1 MGVRLA
7 GVAVLLACAAAAHGQ
22 AAATAD
28 GLQGKLAKLAA
39 ASEDLEEHLPSF
51 ACKET
56 LVSRE
61 LRGKK
66 VKTEVRAAGE
76 LRVMRDPTGKLNE
89 RFEASEMNGRPIT
102 PDNLRLPMFVSGGF
116 RNALDFLRA
125 DLQMCFR
132 FSIAGNR
139 LNFDSGTEAA
149 TPECAKHTETRG
161 FALLSSDGDIV
172 HMERQVPVELAQQR
186 NAVPFGS
193 IDLNRTDLGGKSFL
207 LSTHVRAEIPKGKST
222 YRWEAT
228 YSDCRLYSVSVTI
241 GPATLVDPDAH
252 GSGGGSGPTNP

>member
-1 MGVRLA
+1 MRKLVGLSLVLSLA
-7 GVAVLLACAAAAHGQ
+7 VMAHGQ
-22 AAATAD
+22 SAAAPD
-28 GLQGKLAKLAA
+28 GLQGKLAKLSA

-51 ACKET
+51 VCKET
-56 LVSRE
+56 LVSQE

-89 RFEASEMNGRPIT
+89 RFQASEMNGRPIT
-102 PDNLRLPMFVSGGF
+102 PDKLRLPMFVSGGF
-116 RNALDFLRA
+116 KNALDFLRA
-125 DLQMCFR
+125 DLQTCFH
-132 FSIAGNR
+132 FSVAGNR
-139 LNFDSGTEAA
+139 LDFDSGTDAA

-172 HMERQVPVELAQQR
+172 HMERQVPVELAAQR

-222 YRWEAT
+222 YRWEAN
-228 YSDCRLYSVSVTI
+228 YSECRLYSVSVTI
-241 GPATLVDPDAH
+241 GPATPVDRDDH
-252 GSGGGSGPTNP
+252 DSGAGVGPTNP